1 MCVIYNFRVCVRF
14 RVLQV
19 RSCQDVERIVALLL
33 EVFDVIV
40 QKPHQLRICVVLE
53 HGDDFVSAANSQF
66 PDAFVKAAAE
76 VFPAL
81 GMGIVGVQEVVP
93 RANALASWGVGR
105 GCPLWC

>member
-40 QKPHQLRICVVLE
+40 QKPHQLNICVVL
-53 HGDDFVSAANSQF
+53 GS
-66 PDAFVKAAAE
+66 
-76 VFPAL
+76 
-81 GMGIVGVQEVVP
+81 P
-93 RANALASWGVGR
+93 RARSGR
-105 GCPLWC
+105 EQTLERCPKRPHLVHSLTGARQSRAM